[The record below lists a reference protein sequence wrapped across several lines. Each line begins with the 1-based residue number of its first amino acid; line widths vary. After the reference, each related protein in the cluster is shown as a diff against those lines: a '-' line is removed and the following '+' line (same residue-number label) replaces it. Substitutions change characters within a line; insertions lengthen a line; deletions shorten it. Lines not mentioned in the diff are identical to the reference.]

1 MSSCVMVRVKNV
13 RRDSG
18 ARFSGGGG
26 GMCAGVREV
35 VDSACYFLRSS
46 LGRLGTI
53 MCVVVDVVRRYS
65 SE

>member
-1 MSSCVMVRVKNV
+1 
-13 RRDSG
+13 
-18 ARFSGGGG
+18 
-26 GMCAGVREV
+26 MCAGVREV

-53 MCVVVDVVRRYS
+53 MCVVVDVVRHYS